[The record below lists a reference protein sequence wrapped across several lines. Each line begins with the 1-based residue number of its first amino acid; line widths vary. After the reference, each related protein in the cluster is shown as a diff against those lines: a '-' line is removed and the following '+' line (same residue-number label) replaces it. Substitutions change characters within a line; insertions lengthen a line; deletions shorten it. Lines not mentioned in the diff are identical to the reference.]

1 MIKAFYK
8 SRQWALWAYG
18 GGALLI
24 SSLWL
29 QVQMTVAIN
38 EWYGRFYDLLQNAAS
53 FSDKPQEGIDQI
65 LYRTDFHPV
74 RHHRF

>member
-1 MIKAFYK
+1 MIKAFYQ

-18 GGALLI
+18 GGALLM

-53 FSDKPQEGIDQI
+53 FSEKPQEGMISSSMS
-65 LYRTDFHPV
+65 
-74 RHHRF
+74 

>member
-53 FSDKPQEGIDQI
+53 FSD
-65 LYRTDFHPV
+65 
-74 RHHRF
+74 